1 VHCNP
6 QNSKM
11 DKSKSIAAIVGPT
24 LIVMVVSELKVW
36 NPTLYDT
43 QVVPLVYLSGVL
55 FFIAG
60 LTIVRHHNIWVWKWQ
75 TAITV
80 VGWFCMVLGLLRM
93 FFPQMYKAQFQN
105 DYFTFVVELLL
116 ILIGVFLTF
125 KAYLPAG
132 PIKIR

>member
-1 VHCNP
+1 
-6 QNSKM
+6 M
-11 DKSKSIAAIVGPT
+11 DKSKSIAAIIGPT
-24 LIVMVVSELKVW
+24 LIVMVVSELKFW

-60 LTIVRHHNIWVWKWQ
+60 LAIVRQHNIWVWKWQ
-75 TAITV
+75 TLITV

-105 DYFTFVVELLL
+105 DHVAFIVELFL
-116 ILIGVFLTF
+116 ILIGVFLTG
-125 KAYLPAG
+125 KAYLPPSSNRA
-132 PIKIR
+132 R